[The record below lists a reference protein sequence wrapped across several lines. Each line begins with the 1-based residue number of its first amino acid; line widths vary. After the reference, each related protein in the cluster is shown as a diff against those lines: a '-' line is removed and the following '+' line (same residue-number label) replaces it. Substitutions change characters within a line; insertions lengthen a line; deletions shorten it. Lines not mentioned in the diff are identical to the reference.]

1 LSVYIINT
9 LADQARMKVTVILDK
24 LISMWLSYFKILGI
38 NNRVNRLTKELTD
51 GITDLLTCQLV
62 DF

>member
-1 LSVYIINT
+1 
-9 LADQARMKVTVILDK
+9 MKVAVILDK